1 MKVSLNW
8 IRDYVQLPA
17 DADLK
22 KLAYDLTMSTVEVE
36 DTIELAKQF
45 DHMVVGVINTIEQHP
60 NADKLRVCM
69 TDIGGR
75 VESIVCGGSN
85 LREGMKVAVA
95 LPGSVCR
102 WHGEGEPVEIKK
114 SKLRGV
120 DSYGM
125 ICGAVEIGLADL
137 FPTKEEAHILDLS
150 DFDAPAG
157 TPLADALDLNDIILE
172 IDNKS
177 MTNRPDLWGHYG
189 IAREIAALYDLPMK
203 EFPHF
208 DRNVENTAGFHVT
221 VEDAER
227 CPRYLSAQIEGL
239 SVKPAPYQMQSRIWK
254 VGMRPINALVD
265 ITNYVMLAT
274 GQPTHAFD
282 SDHIAGHVIVRRAG
296 EGEKL
301 LLLNGKE
308 LALSGDDLVIADD
321 AGVVGLA
328 GVMGGAKDSIL
339 PETDKVILEVANF
352 DAKGIRRTALRYDN
366 RTEASARYEKAID
379 PERCDQAFDLSMQLL
394 GQLYPEMK
402 VTGLV
407 DEYPQ
412 HLKQAEIDV
421 PLSWLERRL
430 GKRLP
435 PEEIRHKMELLG
447 YGISFSGDNM
457 HVVVPTWRSTG
468 DVSIQADIMEEVA
481 RMYGYENF
489 EAEPITT
496 TFDGAINQLD
506 KDLER
511 RIKEYLAIRCGMQEI
526 FTYPWMEESYVNAV
540 LQSTEGIL
548 SLSTPPSPAERFVR
562 SSLLP
567 NLCKAVVKNERYFDE
582 FSIFETA
589 QVFRDENYT
598 SPYDPREKL
607 PSQRKNVAGA
617 FVTTDKDITALFRKA
632 KGVVE
637 MMARY
642 VHMEALT
649 FRQTEKPVWADNV
662 VWLNICRGE
671 EKVGDL
677 ALLSK
682 KVSMACGIKNLNVML
697 FQLDQDSLVPLK
709 SRTNTFTHTAEYP
722 MTDYDISLLLD
733 GSVQWKDVLQTVGG
747 IKSELLHG
755 ASFVDE
761 YRGKQVPAGKK
772 SLTLRLSIGSKEK
785 TLTSSE
791 IEEVASNVLNKI
803 AKRFGAELRR

>member
-36 DTIELAKQF
+36 DATDLGASF
-45 DHMVVGVINTIEQHP
+45 HDMVVGEIKAVEPHP
-60 NADKLRVCM
+60 NADKLRVCK
-69 TDIGGR
+69 TDIGGE
-75 VESIVCGGSN
+75 VKDIVCGGSN

-95 LPGSVCR
+95 LPGSVCK
-102 WHGEGEPVEIKK
+102 WHGVGDPVEIKQ

-189 IAREIAALYDLPMK
+189 IAREIAALYDLPMTQ
-203 EFPHF
+203 FPHF
-208 DRNVENTAGFHVT
+208 DRNVENTSGFHVT

-239 SVKPAPYQMQSRIWK
+239 NAKPAPYKMQSRIWK

-308 LALSGDDLVIADD
+308 LALSADDLVIADD

-339 PETDKVILEVANF
+339 PDTSKVILEVANF

-379 PERCDQAFDLSMQLL
+379 PERCDQAFDLSMQMFSE
-394 GQLYPEMK
+394 LYPDMK

-407 DEYPQ
+407 DQYPTP
-412 HLKQAEIDV
+412 LKQAEIDV
-421 PLSWLERRL
+421 ALSWLERRL

-435 PEEIRHKMELLG
+435 PEEIKHKLELLG
-447 YGISFSGDNM
+447 YTVTFNGDNM
-457 HVVVPTWRSTG
+457 HLVVPTWRSTG

-526 FTYPWMEESYVNAV
+526 FTYPWMEEQFVNAV
-540 LQSTEGIL
+540 LQSTDGIL
-548 SLSTPPSPAERFVR
+548 SLSTPPSPAERFIR

-567 NLCKAVVKNERYFDE
+567 NLCKAVVKNERYFNE

-598 SPYDPREKL
+598 TPYDAREKL

-617 FVTTDKDITALFRKA
+617 FASTSKDITALFRKA

-649 FRQTEKPVWADNV
+649 FKQTEKPVWADNV
-662 VWLNICRGE
+662 VWLNIYRGD

-677 ALLSK
+677 ALLAK
-682 KVSMACGIKNLNVML
+682 KVSMACGIKNMNVML

-709 SRTNTFTHTAEYP
+709 SRTNTFTHMAEYP

-733 GSVQWKDVLQTVGG
+733 GSVQWKDVLQTVHG
-747 IKSELLHG
+747 IKNELLHG

-772 SLTLRLSIGSKEK
+772 SLTLRLTIGSKEK
-785 TLTSSE
+785 TLTSAE
-791 IEEVASNVLNKI
+791 IESVASGVLNKI

>member
-208 DRNVENTAGFHVT
+208 DRNVENTSGFHVT

-227 CPRYLSAQIEGL
+227 CPRMTGTQIENVC
-239 SVKPAPYQMQSRIWK
+239 VKPAPYWMQVRIWK
-254 VGMRPINALVD
+254 TGMRPINALVD

-274 GQPTHAFD
+274 GQPSHAYD
-282 SDHIAGHVIVRRAG
+282 SDHIAGHIIVRRAKAD
-296 EGEKL
+296 ETL
-301 LLLNGKE
+301 TLLNGKE
-308 LALSGDDLVIADD
+308 LPLSTDDLTIADD
-321 AGVVGLA
+321 AGIVGLA

-339 PETDKVILEVANF
+339 PTTNKVILEIANF
-352 DAKGIRRTALRYDN
+352 QAAGIRRTALRYDN

-379 PERCDQAFDLSMQLL
+379 PERCDQALDLSMQLFSD
-394 GQLYPEMK
+394 LYPEMK

-407 DEYPQ
+407 DEYPR

-447 YGISFSGDNM
+447 YGISFDGDNM

-709 SRTNTFTHTAEYP
+709 SRTNTFTHMAEYP

>member
-208 DRNVENTAGFHVT
+208 DRNVANTAGFHVT

-662 VWLNICRGE
+662 VWLNIYRGE

-709 SRTNTFTHTAEYP
+709 SRTNTFTHMAEYP

-791 IEEVASNVLNKI
+791 IEEVASNVLSKI